1 MANINSHS
9 TSKLLTAGII
19 AGPFF
24 AIVALAHGLMREGF
38 NIVRHPASML
48 SLGDLGWIQ
57 IANFVLTGIFFILCG
72 IGLRQQLTTGIGSA
86 WAPRLFALYGI
97 ALVIGG
103 VFTADPGLGFP
114 PGAPE
119 GPPTE
124 MSWHG
129 AIHAFAPILGFIS
142 HTVALF
148 ILARRFGSQ
157 GQRGWKYATIVAAV
171 VMFVLA
177 AIPNFTADWEKG
189 VFNFLPLWA
198 GTSLGFG
205 WTSLVIARV
214 KQEQEATSTVHASVG
229 ESSREVAYRS

>member
-1 MANINSHS
+1 MATSNSHS
-9 TSKLLTAGII
+9 TSKLLAAGIV

-38 NIVRHPASML
+38 SMVRHPASML

-72 IGLRQQLTTGIGSA
+72 IGLRQQLTTGIGSR
-86 WAPRLFALYGI
+86 WVPRLFTLFGI

-114 PGAPE
+114 PGSPE
-119 GPPTE
+119 GPATE

-129 AIHAFAPILGFIS
+129 AIHAFAPILGFMS
-142 HTVALF
+142 LTVALF

-157 GQRGWKYATIVAAV
+157 GQQGWEVSTIVVAV
-171 VMFVLA
+171 AMFVLA
-177 AIPNFTADWEKG
+177 TIPNFTADWEKG

-198 GTSLGFG
+198 GTILGFG
-205 WTSLVIARV
+205 WTSLVIAKV
-214 KQEQEATSTVHASVG
+214 KQEQERTSTTHVG
-229 ESSREVAYRS
+229 VAESSRKVAYGS